1 VEGGF
6 GLILKSFVK
15 FYNNEDKIQFSR
27 G

>member
-15 FYNNEDKIQFSR
+15 FYNGEDKIQFLR